1 MAVSFL
7 LLFAGLA
14 ILIFSGD
21 VLVRGAIGIAT
32 KFNVSTLVIGM
43 TIVAFGTSAPEL
55 IVSLEAAIKNHPE
68 IAVGNVIG
76 SNIANLAL
84 VLGAT
89 VLIKPILIQRVTLR
103 MDWPAMMLISLLLLG
118 FIQDFRLSFFEGA
131 VLLIFLVAY
140 SVFMMYRSGNDVDE
154 IDEDDLKKPIYIHIA
169 LAVIGSVGLAFGADL
184 LLENAVNIARHFKVS
199 EYVIGT
205 TIVAFGTSVPE
216 LITSI
221 VAALK
226 NQSNISIGNLIGSN
240 MFNIGSV
247 LGITAMVKPVPFT
260 EKVVSGDIF
269 WMLAVS
275 ALIFPL
281 MFIGNRMPRWAGIV
295 LLASYSLYIY
305 FVL

>member
-1 MAVSFL
+1 MALSFL
-7 LLFAGLA
+7 LLFVGLT

-21 VLVRGAIGIAT
+21 FLVRGAVGIAA
-32 KFNVSTLVIGM
+32 KFDVSTLVIGM

-76 SNIANLAL
+76 SNIANLGL

-89 VLIKPILIQRVTLR
+89 VLIKPILIQRTTIRL
-103 MDWPAMMLISLLLLG
+103 DWPAMMLISLLLWG
-118 FIQDFRLSFFEGA
+118 FTQDYELTFTEG
-131 VLLIFLVAY
+131 LILFLFLAGY
-140 SVFMMYRSGNDVDE
+140 SIFMVYSSNSEIEE
-154 IDEDDLKKPIYIHIA
+154 IDENDIKKPIYIHILLA
-169 LAVIGSVGLAFGADL
+169 LGGSVGLAYGADL
-184 LLENAVNIARHFKVS
+184 LLENAVKIARYFNVS

-216 LITSI
+216 LITSV

-226 NQSNISIGNLIGSN
+226 NQSDISIGNLIGSN

-247 LGITAMVKPVPFT
+247 LGITAMVKKIPFSET
-260 EKVVSGDIF
+260 VVSEDIF
-269 WMLAVS
+269 WMLGVS
-275 ALIFPL
+275 VIVLPL
-281 MFIGNRMPRWAGIV
+281 MLLGNRMPRWTGVI
-295 LLASYSLYIY
+295 LLSAYALYIY

>member
-21 VLVRGAIGIAT
+21 VLVRGAVGIAI

-118 FIQDFRLSFFEGA
+118 FIQDFRLNFFEGA
-131 VLLIFLVAY
+131 VLLVFLVVY
-140 SVFMMYRSGNDVDE
+140 SVFMMYRSGNDADE

-169 LAVIGSVGLAFGADL
+169 LVAVGSVGLAFGADL
-184 LLENAVNIARHFKVS
+184 LLENAVDIARHFEVS

-247 LGITAMVKPVPFT
+247 LGITAMVNPIPFS
-260 EKVVSGDIF
+260 EKVVSSDIY

-281 MFIGNRMPRWAGIV
+281 MFIGNRMPRWAGII
-295 LLASYSLYIY
+295 LLAAYSLYIY

>member
-21 VLVRGAIGIAT
+21 VLVRGAVGIAT

-281 MFIGNRMPRWAGIV
+281 MFIGNRMPRWAGII
-295 LLASYSLYIY
+295 LLAAYSLYIY

>member
-21 VLVRGAIGIAT
+21 VLVRGAVGIAT

-55 IVSLEAAIKNHPE
+55 IVSLEAAIKNHSE

-131 VLLIFLVAY
+131 VLLIFLVVY

-184 LLENAVNIARHFKVS
+184 LLENAVDIALHFKVS

-247 LGITAMVKPVPFT
+247 LGITAMVKPIPFT